1 MLKLRHSPLWSSC
14 HAFTAF
20 TGWNDSLFC
29 FRSMRLPDRRLGTE
43 VKNLTVN
50 KYLEWCRFDFF
61 SNKYMCY
68 PAKDHFSWYGDVSE
82 MHRFPDNVTT
92 VMMRRDVET
101 AHIKWQHKTFITFLL
116 MTWEDWRCLKSIVQM
131 LMSCAIL
138 FLYVLSSFTW
148 EIGNMWWQIGLYQKL
163 IR

>member
-1 MLKLRHSPLWSSC
+1 M
-14 HAFTAF
+14 F
-20 TGWNDSLFC
+20 
-29 FRSMRLPDRRLGTE
+29 
-43 VKNLTVN
+43 
-50 KYLEWCRFDFF
+50 
-61 SNKYMCY
+61 Y

-101 AHIKWQHKTFITFLL
+101 AHIKWQHKKFITFLL

-148 EIGNMWWQIGLYQKL
+148 EIGNMWWQIGL
-163 IR
+163 